1 MRLDQPAQHH
11 VVSVAVGPGL
21 ARRERRR
28 HRTDGIE
35 DQFAALRP
43 VPVPD
48 HPAVVRQ
55 AAGMGEQAP
64 HRDDRP
70 GLRQPLHVAA
80 DGSIQRDRARID
92 KLHDRERGD
101 VLAHGSEVKQ
111 RALSDGNA
119 KRQRSIAGAPE
130 ADGLT
135 VAHHRH
141 RRAGNGVPADQLAQL
156 RSEGVGHRG
165 NGFRA
170 RHRPGATDCTSSA
183 VSARNFSGA
192 SAPISAP
199 CPEWNARQPSRRR
212 SSFWRAMS
220 TAARSDWP
228 APRRGRC
235 NGPRA
240 ARGHASSAAAAKAVR
255 PIKALWSCNKRR
267 LCDVLWLRSMA
278 RSSMR

>member
-101 VLAHGSEVKQ
+101 VLAHGSEVEQ

-141 RRAGNGVPADQLAQL
+141 RRAGNGVPAGQLAQL
-156 RSEGVGHRG
+156 RGEGVGHRG
-165 NGFRA
+165 NGFGA
-170 RHRPGATDCTSSA
+170 RHRA
-183 VSARNFSGA
+183 VAHEGGCAAPSCVRAGRAGA
-192 SAPISAP
+192 S
-199 CPEWNARQPSRRR
+199 
-212 SSFWRAMS
+212 S
-220 TAARSDWP
+220 TAA
-228 APRRGRC
+228 A
-235 NGPRA
+235 N
-240 ARGHASSAAAAKAVR
+240 AVR
-255 PIKALWSCNKRR
+255 PTQALRLCKKRR
-267 LCDVLWLRSMA
+267 VFDVLWLRSMA